1 MRSRDQARP
10 INVRVEAPCR
20 LDLGHHDVSETRP
33 WASLARADQFLNVV
47 VINRNLD
54 DDRLRRGAYLNNDAP
69 SGVER
74 WRIEKEK
81 FINAK
86 MRAQIQPLHPLLVG
100 AEGGDEKSVGIL
112 ILRNKFLRRAF
123 IIDAISGANPAVA
136 VDAIGEIQR
145 RRSHLVDERSE
156 KDNRSLPTNSLH
168 GRKGA
173 ISVFLN
179 VFDRYIDVVGGFIFL
194 VRDLPGCPGRPRLF
208 PPLRFCLLPL
218 AFLQRGARFFLL
230 AFCLLPLTLFLL
242 LLCLETTLRH
252 ASDRGWRLRVP
263 IRRPATLILELLTI

>member
-74 WRIEKEK
+74 WRIEKKK

-86 MRAQIQPLHPLLVG
+86 MRAQIQPLHPLVVG
-100 AEGGDEKSVGIL
+100 REWSEEKSVGIL
-112 ILRNKFLRRAF
+112 MLGNKFSRWAF
-123 IIDAISGANPAVA
+123 IIDAIRGANSAVA
-136 VDAIGEIQR
+136 VEAIGETQCR
-145 RRSHLVDERSE
+145 RPRLVDKRSE
-156 KDNRSLPTNSLH
+156 KDNRSLLTNSLH
-168 GRKGA
+168 GRKG
-173 ISVFLN
+173 
-179 VFDRYIDVVGGFIFL
+179 
-194 VRDLPGCPGRPRLF
+194 
-208 PPLRFCLLPL
+208 
-218 AFLQRGARFFLL
+218 
-230 AFCLLPLTLFLL
+230 
-242 LLCLETTLRH
+242 
-252 ASDRGWRLRVP
+252 
-263 IRRPATLILELLTI
+263 